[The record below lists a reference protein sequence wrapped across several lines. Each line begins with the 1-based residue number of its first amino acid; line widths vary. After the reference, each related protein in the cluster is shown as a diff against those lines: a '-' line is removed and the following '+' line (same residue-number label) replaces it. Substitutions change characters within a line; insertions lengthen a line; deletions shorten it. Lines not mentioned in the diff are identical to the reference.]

1 MTLKNETAKEVIKF
15 DESTRTIT
23 VDTKDNSL
31 GGNSYEVTIT
41 GTINSEIQKSNN
53 ITFSIPVYLDC
64 SLMLG

>member
-41 GTINSEIQKSNN
+41 GTINSEIPKSNN